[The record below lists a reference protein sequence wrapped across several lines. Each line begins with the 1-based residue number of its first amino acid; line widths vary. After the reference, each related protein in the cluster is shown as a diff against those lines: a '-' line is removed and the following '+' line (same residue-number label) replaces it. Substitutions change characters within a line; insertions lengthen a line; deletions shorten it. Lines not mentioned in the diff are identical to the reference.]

1 MKILHGLLIVLIS
14 TLIMNC
20 SNNKTSN
27 NKENKTQT
35 KTESDQTNTT
45 TTSDDKVF
53 KLESV
58 EKSSGSKIAPN
69 FTWEENGEKKSLNDY
84 KGKVIFLNFWATWC
98 GPCVREMPDL
108 SKISEELKDKDFK
121 MIGLNVFERA
131 SGKAETFLTASPVS
145 YTIIEGNEELVNAY
159 SEADGAP
166 INGIPTT
173 FILNKNGEIKETI
186 VGSRDKQS
194 FITLI
199 NKYLN

>member
-1 MKILHGLLIVLIS
+1 MKILHVLLIGLLSIVI
-14 TLIMNC
+14 INC

-27 NKENKTQT
+27 NKKDKTQT
-35 KTESDQTNTT
+35 STENNQTNTT
-45 TTSDDKVF
+45 TTTDDKVF

-84 KGKVIFLNFWATWC
+84 KGKVVFINFWATWC

-108 SKISEELKDKDFK
+108 SKISVELKDEDFK

-194 FITLI
+194 FMTLI

>member
-45 TTSDDKVF
+45 TTSNDKVF

-98 GPCVREMPDL
+98 GPCVKEMPDL
-108 SKISEELKDKDFK
+108 SKISEELKNKDFK

-186 VGSRDKQS
+186 VGSRDKES

>member
-1 MKILHGLLIVLIS
+1 MKILHGLLIIFLSMI
-14 TLIMNC
+14 IMNC

-27 NKENKTQT
+27 NKEDKTQT

-58 EKSSGSKIAPN
+58 ENSRGSKIAPN

-84 KGKVIFLNFWATWC
+84 KGKVVFLNFWATWC

-131 SGKAETFLTASPVS
+131 SGKTETFLTASPVS

-186 VGSRDKQS
+186 VGSRDKES

>member
-27 NKENKTQT
+27 NKEDKTQT

-84 KGKVIFLNFWATWC
+84 KGKVVFLNFWASWC

-131 SGKAETFLTASPVS
+131 SGKAESFLTASPVT
-145 YTIIEGNEELVNAY
+145 YTIIEGNDELVNAY
-159 SEADGAP
+159 AEADGEP

-186 VGSRDKQS
+186 VGSRDKEG
-194 FITLI
+194 FMTLI

>member
-1 MKILHGLLIVLIS
+1 MKILHGLLIVFLSMLIV
-14 TLIMNC
+14 NC

-27 NKENKTQT
+27 NKEDKTQT
-35 KTESDQTNTT
+35 KTESNQNNTT
-45 TTSDDKVF
+45 TTSSDKVF

-84 KGKVIFLNFWATWC
+84 KGKVVFLNFWATWC

-108 SKISEELKDKDFK
+108 SKISEELKDEDFK

-131 SGKAETFLTASPVS
+131 SGKAETFLSASPVS

-173 FILNKNGEIKETI
+173 YILNKNGEIKETL
-186 VGSRDKQS
+186 VGSRDKES
-194 FITLI
+194 FIALI
-199 NKYLN
+199 KKYLN

>member
-1 MKILHGLLIVLIS
+1 MKILQVLLIGLLS
-14 TLIMNC
+14 MLIMNC
-20 SNNKTSN
+20 SNNKTI
-27 NKENKTQT
+27 NKKEDKT
-35 KTESDQTNTT
+35 KTTTESNQTNTN
-45 TTSDDKVF
+45 TSANNIVF

-58 EKSSGSKIAPN
+58 EKPSGSKIAPN

-84 KGKVIFLNFWATWC
+84 KGKVVFLNFWATWC

-121 MIGLNVFERA
+121 MIGLNVFERT
-131 SGKAETFLTASPVS
+131 SGKAESFLKVSPVP

-186 VGSRDKQS
+186 VGGRDKES
-194 FITLI
+194 FMTLI